1 MDKNEIKRAN
11 RKALPQ
17 FMLIMVICFIIGG
30 TIGFCS
36 AKYGLNTLAGGMKT
50 AGMFFGTY
58 IAPWLMLAAAVIV
71 PVVCVPIYQSATKL
85 LASWDGENEE
95 MSDTIDEKLS
105 IVLWVTSAAFILSYF
120 LIAAS
125 YANGF
130 ETFKTET
137 SGALFLAGIIGFL
150 TIMIEA
156 VIFQQKCV
164 DTTKKMN
171 PEKTASVYDTKFQ
184 KKWMESCDE
193 AEKIMIGKCAF
204 KAYAATNTVCSILSI
219 VLAICALVFG
229 IGFLPSLVVCLIWI
243 VNQAHSKQSHQEMLD
258 HVEGLLQKLELPYRI
273 LRLCGGD
280 MSFTAALCFDFEV
293 YSEAQ
298 KRWLEVSSVSNF
310 DTYQANRLKC
320 RYRNAEKKTELCH
333 TLNGS
338 ALALP
343 RIVAALLEN
352 NQTPEGIRIP
362 KALVPYCGFDM
373 ID

>member
-1 MDKNEIKRAN
+1 MDKNEIERAN

-50 AGMFFGTY
+50 VGMFFGTY

-71 PVVCVPIYQSATKL
+71 PVVCVPIHQSATKL

-105 IVLWVTSAAFILSYF
+105 IVIWVTSAALILSYF

-171 PEKTASVYDTKFQ
+171 PEKTASVYDMKFQ

-219 VLAICALVFG
+219 VLAVCALVFG

-243 VNQAHSKQSHQEMLD
+243 VNQAMGSYL
-258 HVEGLLQKLELPYRI
+258 VIIAVLIIFFCFR
-273 LRLCGGD
+273 RRRR
-280 MSFTAALCFDFEV
+280 TAAVAWQILNQRKQNKENVVMKELAKQFIGEECIIYTITSNEGSIQGVIKEIDDGGMVIERNSGEREIVNLDFV
-293 YSEAQ
+293 TRIRQYP
-298 KRWLEVSSVSNF
+298 R
-310 DTYQANRLKC
+310 
-320 RYRNAEKKTELCH
+320 KK
-333 TLNGS
+333 NGKKKD
-338 ALALP
+338 
-343 RIVAALLEN
+343 IVL
-352 NQTPEGIRIP
+352 
-362 KALVPYCGFDM
+362 D
-373 ID
+373 